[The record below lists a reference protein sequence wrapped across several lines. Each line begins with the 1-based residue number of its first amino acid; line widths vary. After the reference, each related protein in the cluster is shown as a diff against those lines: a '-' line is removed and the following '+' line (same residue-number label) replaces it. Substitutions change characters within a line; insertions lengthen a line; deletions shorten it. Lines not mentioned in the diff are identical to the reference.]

1 MTDIKVGD
9 IVRFKLSGSPK
20 MIVNA
25 VVDDVVYV
33 IYITELGIPNI
44 VYVNKETLKLIKSN
58 GE

>member
-33 IYITELGIPNI
+33 
-44 VYVNKETLKLIKSN
+44 NKETLKLIKSN